1 MAASEWYGPNRPK
14 WLGPYSE
21 GACPAYLDGTYPGD
35 YGYDTMR
42 LSADPERFAVYRE
55 QELIHA
61 RWAMLGLLGVSVPEI
76 VGKIGKPWF
85 EVGADI
91 FSDDGLNYLGNP
103 SAIHA
108 HSWLSAPPHSR
119 KSPSPSFAIQSRSSR
134 HMALK
139 EMSFSEPPAVL
150 A

>member
-1 MAASEWYGPNRPK
+1 MGDRARRAEASTMAAAMSSFAAGKGQTRMAASEWYGPNRPK

-35 YGYDTMR
+35 YGYDTMS
-42 LSADPERFAVYRE
+42 LSVDPERFAVYRE

-76 VGKIGKPWF
+76 VGKIG
-85 EVGADI
+85 
-91 FSDDGLNYLGNP
+91 NP

-108 HSWLSAPPHSR
+108 
-119 KSPSPSFAIQSRSSR
+119 QSII
-134 HMALK
+134 
-139 EMSFSEPPAVL
+139 AVVATQVIFMGL
-150 A
+150 I